1 MKYTRSRCA
10 LIECSPST
18 PARLRVFSSRAVGPT
33 TFLRLIAEQLKNA
46 HAPDA
51 PWSNFRQARPRRFRY
66 SQDAQSAWQLFC
78 DWLPSCCKIHT
89 LSTTFTACSVRFP
102 PVCLLPLHIFP
113 WRRHLV
119 QFFSAAAAQVT
130 ANWLKPLK
138 FPECAACTRRVG
150 QLELPSNK
158 RSCMSHANFLN
169 PTTLI
174 S

>member
-1 MKYTRSRCA
+1 MEDDWRSA
-10 LIECSPST
+10 FWQI
-18 PARLRVFSSRAVGPT
+18 
-33 TFLRLIAEQLKNA
+33 
-46 HAPDA
+46 
-51 PWSNFRQARPRRFRY
+51 FRQARPRSFRY
-66 SQDAQSAWQLFC
+66 SQDTKSARQLFQRQAAERLKNTHALDDVHSALC
-78 DWLPSCCKIHT
+78 QFFRC
-89 LSTTFTACSVRFP
+89 
-102 PVCLLPLHIFP
+102 VCWHGIFSRGGVT
-113 WRRHLV
+113 WSI
-119 QFFSAAAAQVT
+119 FSAAAAQVT

>member
-1 MKYTRSRCA
+1 MHR
-10 LIECSPST
+10 LIGDDLWNLLNTTYGGRLAQRVLADFSPSA
-18 PARLRVFSSRAVGPT
+18 PAELQVFSRHEVGPA
-33 TFLRLIAEQLKNA
+33 TFLRQAAERLKNT
-46 HAPDA
+46 HALDDVHSA
-51 PWSNFRQARPRRFRY
+51 LCQFFRCVCWHGIFSSGGVTWS
-66 SQDAQSAWQLFC
+66 
-78 DWLPSCCKIHT
+78 
-89 LSTTFTACSVRFP
+89 
-102 PVCLLPLHIFP
+102 
-113 WRRHLV
+113 
-119 QFFSAAAAQVT
+119 FFSAAAAQVT